1 MPPTSLVDASI
12 PAPARPLR
20 AREHQPADVAWLPAA
35 LALAL
40 LLFGTLGVPLD
51 LMVAPGWRVEG
62 SGPWR
67 GRYFA
72 RPDLVGPATLR
83 HESDLRFDWG
93 SAPPLAG
100 LPADRY
106 SARWDTCLTLDA
118 DHELRFHLTADNPV
132 KLVLDNRVVLDLPAR
147 AAQTGATTVTLAAG
161 VHHLRVELRKA
172 GPRAQLALTAGR
184 DGEPPRALPAA
195 LLSPPHSGVDNLSA
209 CD

>member
-1 MPPTSLVDASI
+1 MPPASLADASI

-20 AREHQPADVAWLPAA
+20 ARDHQPADVAWLPAA
-35 LALAL
+35 LALGL

-51 LMVAPGWRVEG
+51 LLVAPGWRAEG

-72 RPDLVGPATLR
+72 RPDLLGPATVR
-83 HESDLRFDWG
+83 HEPDLRFDWG
-93 SAPPLAG
+93 SAPPLDG

-106 SARWDTCLTLDA
+106 SARWDTCLTLDS
-118 DHELRFHLTADNPV
+118 DRELRLQLTADNPV
-132 KLVLDNRVVLDLPAR
+132 KLVLDNRVVLDLPAHTT
-147 AAQTGATTVTLAAG
+147 QTADTTLTLAAG

-172 GPRAQLALTAGR
+172 GPRAQLTLTAGR
-184 DGEPPRALPAA
+184 DGEPLRALPPAQ
-195 LLSPPHSGVDNLSA
+195 LSPPQSGVDNLSA